1 MADLGRSGYRD
12 DPESDP
18 GRPRN
23 GAASP
28 AGTGNAVRD
37 GRPSSG
43 GRVRTRFPSNRT
55 IPWGA
60 RSGSWTANAMHVK
73 LKNVGP
79 ITEAEADL
87 GDLTVLV
94 GPQASGKS
102 VFLQTLKLAMDRDF
116 VLHYFRRH
124 NFVFPKLGRK
134 NDPEIVLDAFYGDGM
149 GGILKK
155 NSTIT
160 FENYQ
165 DFPLQ
170 DLTHSKRTRKIPDER
185 IFYIPEQRSI
195 ALYFG
200 YFQPFCNFHFNNPFV
215 LRYFSEK
222 IDEFIRNEFESN
234 LDPFP
239 DNDRSTGPLNRLISK
254 RFLGEAKLRVE
265 PDDHAKALGLE
276 IEGLSRQLPFLA
288 WSAGQREF
296 VPLLLGL
303 HWLCPAGRVSRRNNL
318 EWVVIEEPEM

>member
-1 MADLGRSGYRD
+1 
-12 DPESDP
+12 
-18 GRPRN
+18 
-23 GAASP
+23 
-28 AGTGNAVRD
+28 
-37 GRPSSG
+37 
-43 GRVRTRFPSNRT
+43 
-55 IPWGA
+55 
-60 RSGSWTANAMHVK
+60 MHVK